1 MLPGS
6 SQRKHLTTDVKQV
19 YGLKYSRLT
28 AVQLMRRMTGDPW
41 TRVVTVLGAGTVT
54 LLALAEEYAALP
66 GAVAGFGAALAI
78 GAYDRARR

>member
-1 MLPGS
+1 
-6 SQRKHLTTDVKQV
+6 
-19 YGLKYSRLT
+19 
-28 AVQLMRRMTGDPW
+28 MRRMTGDPW

-54 LLALAEEYAALP
+54 LLTLAEEYAALP